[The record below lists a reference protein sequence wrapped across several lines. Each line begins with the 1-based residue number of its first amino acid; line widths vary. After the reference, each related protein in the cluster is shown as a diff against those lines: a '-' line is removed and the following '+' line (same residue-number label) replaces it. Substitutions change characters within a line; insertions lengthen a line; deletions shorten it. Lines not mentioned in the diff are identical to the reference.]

1 MPSEAP
7 TEAYVWVW
15 LPGET
20 TPVVAGR
27 VFRTGVGAGAVHQ
40 FTYGQSYR
48 KRANAIAIF
57 DTELPLRVGAIDPLP
72 GLTLAGC
79 LRDGSPDAWGRRVLL
94 NRLAVADSATEFDE
108 LTCFLAS
115 GSDRAGAL
123 DFQTSATTY
132 TPRLAEGGTLDDLLA
147 AADLVDRG
155 TPLPA
160 DLDLALRH
168 GTSLGGA
175 RPKAILEHGSRK
187 LIAKF
192 SSSTDLHS
200 VVKAEFIAMRLAA
213 ACGLDVARVELAL
226 ALGKDVLLVERFDRQ
241 ATAGGWQRRAM
252 VSALTLLG
260 LDEMMARYASYEDL
274 AEIVRLRFDRPKET
288 LRELF
293 GRLVFN
299 VLCGNTDDH
308 ARNHAAFWDGVRLSL
323 TPAYDLCP
331 QTRTGNVAGQ
341 AMRILGA
348 AHQSQLRLCLQAAP
362 AYLLSS
368 SDAENLVVAQVETVR
383 RHFDAVCDD
392 AGVSDVDRRLLRTRQ
407 FLNPFAFEDAPERV
421 RSAAGM

>member
-20 TPVVAGR
+20 APVVAGR
-27 VFRTGVGAGAVHQ
+27 VSRSGIGAVHQ

-48 KRANAIAIF
+48 KRANAIALF
-57 DTELPLRVGAIDPLP
+57 DTELPLLAGPIEPLP

-79 LRDGSPDAWGRRVLL
+79 LRDGSPDAWGRRVLM
-94 NRLAVADSATEFDE
+94 NRLAVADTAPELDE
-108 LTCFLAS
+108 LTCLLAS
-115 GSDRAGAL
+115 GSDRSGAL

-132 TPRLAEGGTLDDLLA
+132 TPRLVEDGTLDVLLA

-155 TPLPA
+155 TPLPT

-175 RPKAILEHGSRK
+175 RPKAILNDGGRK

-200 VVKAEFIAMRLAA
+200 VVKAEFVTMRLAA
-213 ACGLDVARVELAL
+213 ACGLNVAKVELAR
-226 ALGKDVLLVERFDRQ
+226 ALEKDVLLVERFDRE

-274 AEIVRLRFDRPKET
+274 AEIVRLRFDRPRET

-308 ARNHAAFWDGVRLSL
+308 ARNHAAFWDGARLSL

-331 QTRTGNVAGQ
+331 QSRTGNVVGQ

-348 AHQSQLRLCLQAAP
+348 ARQSQLQLCLQAAP

-368 SDAENLVVAQVETVR
+368 SDAEDLIVAQIESIR
-383 RHFDAVCDD
+383 RRFDAVCDE
-392 AGVSDVDRRLLRTRQ
+392 AGLNGVDRRLLRTRQ
-407 FLNPFAFEDAPERV
+407 FLNPFAFEGAPARV
-421 RSAAGM
+421 RNAAGM